1 MSDFKMSPLEAAD
14 HNSETDY
21 TSQSTLSENWNL
33 GSPAPSYSSTG
44 TLPYGA
50 QPSQED
56 VVGAP
61 SRAPTI

>member
-1 MSDFKMSPLEAAD
+1 MSPLEAAD
-14 HNSETDY
+14 HNSETDH

-56 VVGAP
+56 
-61 SRAPTI
+61 